1 MNNTLKDLIDS
12 IAVSNTTNSLTVQQL
27 QAIHGG
33 ITVGLSADEKVEL
46 ETLQSEHTAETKKN
60 KLDIFKKLPTDLR
73 QNIINHYLWMEVIAE
88 MNNTKVPKSPR
99 LLELEDKHS
108 FNRAGVIQTSDS
120 YYFPHFYPLPES
132 ITMDDLKAAHLEASV
147 EEELLQTQDPK

>member
-1 MNNTLKDLIDS
+1 MMAGNTLKDLIYS
-12 IAVSNTTNSLTVQQL
+12 ITASNATNITAQQL
-27 QAIHGG
+27 QALLGG

-73 QNIINHYLWMEVIAE
+73 QNIINHYLWMEVIGE

-108 FNRAGVIQTSDS
+108 FNRVETSDS